1 MKILS
6 KKFINN
12 YKNRILN
19 IHPSLLPKY
28 KGLDAHKRVLENNEK
43 FSGCTVHYV
52 TTKLDSGKIIL
63 KKKVKINKTDTE
75 KILKRKILK
84 EEHKLYPNAIKKIFS

>member
-6 KKFINN
+6 IDFLKKFNS
-12 YKNRILN
+12 KVVS

-28 KGLDAHKRVLENNEK
+28 KGLDTHKRVLENNEK

-63 KKKVKINKTDTE
+63 KKK
-75 KILKRKILK
+75 LK
-84 EEHKLYPNAIKKIFS
+84 